1 MLKKLLLGFAA
12 LFLVLVGSLF
22 LMMGYVFNHPE
33 SIFDA
38 FNSVTSKLTQGEP
51 YEEKAEF
58 YLQGIKSLQIK
69 ANRTNIEILPYDG
82 PSLKIELNGK
92 IPRFERGPYIVQGG
106 DPANLILEL
115 HEPLASNWVHIN
127 VNGHESSSVSD
138 SSLLAKIYIPKN
150 YVAPVAIEN
159 VEGSVQ
165 VTVPKDKL
173 YEFDLQSGTG
183 KIANETLGKIIEG
196 INPEEVG
203 KIRIVTTSGN
213 ISIKN
218 SF

>member
-12 LFLVLVGSLF
+12 LFLVLVGSLI

-51 YEEKAEF
+51 YEEKEEF
-58 YLQGIKSLQIK
+58 FLQGIKSLQI
-69 ANRTNIEILPYDG
+69 NSGRTNLQIIPYNG
-82 PSLKIELNGK
+82 PSLKIELTGK
-92 IPRFERGPYIVQGG
+92 IPRFERGPFIVQGG
-106 DPANLILEL
+106 DPSNLVLEI

-138 SSLLAKIYIPKN
+138 SSLTAKIYLPKN
-150 YVAPVAIEN
+150 YVAPISIEN
-159 VEGSVQ
+159 IEGAVEVS
-165 VTVPKDKL
+165 VPKDKL
-173 YEFDLQSGTG
+173 YEFDLQSRTG
-183 KIANETLGKIIEG
+183 KIDNETTGKVVEG
-196 INPEEVG
+196 INPAEVG
-203 KIRIVTTSGN
+203 KIRIMTTSGN

>member
-12 LFLVLVGSLF
+12 LFLVLVGSLL

-33 SIFDA
+33 SIFNA
-38 FNSVTSKLTQGEP
+38 FNSVTAKLTQGEP

-58 YLQGIKSLQIK
+58 LLQGLHSLQVNSGR
-69 ANRTNIEILPYDG
+69 AHIELIPYDG
-82 PSLKIELNGK
+82 PTLKLELTGK
-92 IPRFERGPYIVQGG
+92 IPRFERGPFIVQGG
-106 DPANLILEL
+106 DPGNLILEI

-138 SSLLAKIYIPKN
+138 SSLAVKIYLPKS
-150 YVAPVAIEN
+150 YLAPLSIEN
-159 VEGSVQ
+159 IEGSVD
-165 VTVPKDKL
+165 VSVPKDKL
-173 YEFDLQSGTG
+173 YEFDLQSRTG
-183 KIANETLGKIIEG
+183 KIENDTKITAG
-196 INPEEVG
+196 INPAEVG